1 MEFVMTEDEK
11 LAKEKA
17 DAARADAEGPEW
29 AKNLSS
35 KMDACMSK
43 MDSGMARMDACES
56 MIKDDAKRRADAAE
70 PGDEEKAAEAA
81 KAAETA
87 ADKKKADEAE
97 AKAKEEEAKA
107 DAARADAAVA
117 RIAGKETPEQKA
129 ARKADK
135 KAAKVAEDA
144 ARADAVTKA
153 VEAAVAPF
161 KTELQSLKG
170 AVHISPA
177 DKDALAAIQA
187 RADEAACL
195 FAEKAPGALVGE
207 TAIDYRKRL
216 AAKYKAH
223 SPKWKDAD
231 LNALNDSILSIAE
244 GDIYADAKAAAAQP
258 AEASAGKLY
267 PVVHEDQTGRKITEW
282 KGDKSVWMDQFK
294 ASGYR
299 QLMINN
305 SSAVAK

>member
-1 MEFVMTEDEK
+1 MTEEEK

-35 KMDACMSK
+35 KMDACMAK
-43 MDSGMARMDACES
+43 MDSGMSRMDACES
-56 MIKDDAKRRADAAE
+56 LIKDDAKRRADADE
-70 PGDEEKAAEAA
+70 PSEEEKAKAAEAA

-97 AKAKEEEAKA
+97 AKEKEESAKA
-107 DAARADAAVA
+107 DAARADAARA
-117 RIAGKETPEQKA
+117 AGTETPEQKA
-129 ARKADK
+129 ARKAAKKDAK
-135 KAAKVAEDA
+135 KAEEA
-144 ARADAVTKA
+144 ARADSVAKA

-161 KTELQSLKG
+161 KTELLTLKG

-195 FAEKAPGALVGE
+195 FGDKAPAALVGE

-216 AAKYKAH
+216 AAKYKEH
-223 SPKWKDAD
+223 SPKWKGED
-231 LNALNDSILSIAE
+231 LTALNDSILSIAE
-244 GDIYADAKAAAAQP
+244 GDIYADAKSAAAQP
-258 AEASAGKLY
+258 AEAAAGKLY
-267 PVVHEDQTGRKITEW
+267 AVTHKDRAGREITEW

-294 ASGYR
+294 APGYR

-305 SSAVAK
+305 SNAVAK